1 MNRISYPIAFALA
14 CAVTACVTAASAE
27 SKSAPKPSVCL
38 SYAFGEAK
46 GQPFAICYDSEKP
59 ALFSRFA
66 EVTVPGK
73 EGGAVKVL
81 VGWR

>member
-1 MNRISYPIAFALA
+1 MKLLLIVAAVLA
-14 CAVTACVTAASAE
+14 VAVLARSADAAE
-27 SKSAPKPSVCL
+27 KAPKPSVCL
-38 SYAFGEAK
+38 SYQLGEAK

-73 EGGAVKVL
+73 DGGAVKVL

>member
-1 MNRISYPIAFALA
+1 MKTLLILLTVLA
-14 CAVTACVTAASAE
+14 VGVLAREADAAE
-27 SKSAPKPSVCL
+27 KAPKPSVCL
-38 SYAFGEAK
+38 SYQLGEAK

-73 EGGAVKVL
+73 EGAPIRVL

>member
-1 MNRISYPIAFALA
+1 MKLNAIIVAFLGVAVLA
-14 CAVTACVTAASAE
+14 RSADAAD
-27 SKSAPKPSVCL
+27 KAPKPSVCL
-38 SYAFGEAK
+38 NYQLGHDRSGL
-46 GQPFAICYDSEKP
+46 PFAICYDSEKP

>member
-1 MNRISYPIAFALA
+1 MKAMIGYAVLVCGVCLA
-14 CAVTACVTAASAE
+14 GAAAAQP
-27 SKSAPKPSVCL
+27 KSTPKPSICL
-38 SYAFGEAK
+38 AYALGEAK
-46 GQPFAICYDSEKP
+46 GQAFAICYDSDKP

>member
-1 MNRISYPIAFALA
+1 MRILMILA
-14 CAVTACVTAASAE
+14 VSVVVAIVARAADAAP
-27 SKSAPKPSVCL
+27 KSEPKPSVCL
-38 SYAFGEAK
+38 SYQLGEAK

-59 ALFSRFA
+59 ALFSRFS
-66 EVTVPGK
+66 EVVVPGK